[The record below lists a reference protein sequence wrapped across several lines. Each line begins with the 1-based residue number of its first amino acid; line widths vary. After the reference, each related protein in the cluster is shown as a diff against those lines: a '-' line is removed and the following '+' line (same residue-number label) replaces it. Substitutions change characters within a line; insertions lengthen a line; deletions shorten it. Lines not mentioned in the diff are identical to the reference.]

1 MDLDNNIF
9 NNKHKNILTI
19 LGRSLNKKR
28 VGSLVHVSPVGF
40 TSKPVTIIRIRTW
53 KMMQPA
59 ATNAAGQ
66 ITTSASSNKALGQ
79 SRERVKLKGFQGKQG
94 GKWDQNPNF
103 QGMQGGMGLPAFSQG
118 MQGAQQFQYQQD
130 QNSGATQPDP
140 ANQQWQNQGKGAFP
154 PLPSEF
160 QDMYGNGLPQP
171 AAGKGFGKGSTGS
184 ISELGP
190 RDQNLGMGQQG
201 EDEMT
206 SEGDQTSMS
215 HEPGAHNAAHD

>member
-1 MDLDNNIF
+1 M
-9 NNKHKNILTI
+9 
-19 LGRSLNKKR
+19 
-28 VGSLVHVSPVGF
+28 HVSPVGF

-53 KMMQPA
+53 KMMQQQPQMQQGKLQPAPA
-59 ATNAAGQ
+59 AQG
-66 ITTSASSNKALGQ
+66 GF
-79 SRERVKLKGFQGKQG
+79 KGFQGKQG